1 MSTLTIEEIQ
11 HAIDH
16 AAHLLPSQGPL
27 TVFIHHNTLHAFE
40 GMPFDEGVRAGAK
53 TLNCRTMLPESWYR
67 QAWKQGA
74 FSTED
79 VEAAL
84 EESLGHEADLFVGL
98 LGTRFHLRRELLHQP
113 VQAVLPEELD
123 WVIAETAAFERFPST
138 TSGDLKRALVE
149 NTRRWVLRC
158 LDHVNGSADPS
169 NETESERTELKRFVK
184 KCDALRSQFR
194 FDRAS
199 SWSDKTWESLTLQM
213 LWQICFRAVS
223 RFPRWSENVH
233 FIRHRDALLQ
243 WKGVDAD
250 GLVHERLI
258 PFCSAFLD
266 QGLSQTM
273 MPRRE
278 AGFWQAF
285 SDIFDSRTELLAPWL
300 RPLQAELHQV
310 EQRGLSPLHSIAE
323 SLSALGVTSAEVPDY
338 LAQTLLALRG
348 FAGMIWQIEKRPD
361 RVSQPVPA
369 GTLVEFLAVR
379 LILDRLALRWL
390 ANQSDCDDLPLSQ
403 LRTVAAESL
412 QKKSL
417 GQIRSE
423 AYAIFQL
430 ARGLGWYPK
439 TLFSMSAAN
448 WHKVLDEIR
457 AFDEY
462 QRCLVFQAA
471 FERNWRHECFDAI
484 LNLAEQ
490 PVSDISG
497 ISTTGANRGAEP
509 AIPQGSGYLFDM
521 IACIDERE
529 ESFRRHLEEVE
540 PRART
545 WGAAGFFGVAMFYQ
559 AAESFQ
565 AIPLCPI
572 VIEPKHGVT
581 EEFQGE
587 ELAQAQERASRR
599 RNLGEWQQRLHLHSR
614 SFLSGIITSLVG
626 LLAVIPLVMRV
637 LFPRVTGLISR
648 QFAGW
653 FETTAKTRLNLQQ
666 QPEAAIHRLPGFS
679 VDEMAEIIH
688 RVLHDLGL
696 IGDWSPLVIIVGHGS
711 TSLNNPHGSA
721 YNCGACGG
729 GHGGPNARAFAQMA
743 NDPRVRSRLA
753 ERNLVIPV
761 DTWFVGAFHNTAN
774 DQLTFFDV
782 EAIPGWVQPR
792 LVAARA
798 ALVEAARR
806 NAHERCR
813 RFMSAPLQL
822 SVRDAVKHV
831 QGRVEDLSQARPECG
846 HATNAI
852 CIVGRR
858 ERTRGIFFDRRAF
871 LHSYDTRVDDANL
884 TILSR
889 ILGAV
894 VPVCGGINLEYF
906 FSYADPVRL
915 GCGTKL
921 PHNITSLLGVMD
933 GAQSDLRT
941 GLPWQMVEIHQP
953 LRLLLI
959 VEATEEGIHQVFA
972 ANPYFEQIVR
982 NSWLQLALLDP
993 QRPEIRRYV
1002 RGDFVLYQG
1011 SKTTRPRAETS
1022 SDWYSGKRE
1031 DLRFA
1036 GIGPVGNTI
1045 YERHRS
1051 GVVHA

>member
-16 AAHLLPSQGPL
+16 AVHLLPSQGPL

-40 GMPFDEGVRAGAK
+40 ELPFDEGIRVGAK
-53 TLNCRTMLPESWYR
+53 TLNCRSLPPESWYR

-74 FSTED
+74 FSTDD

-84 EESLGHEADLFVGL
+84 EESLGQEADLLVGL

-123 WVIAETAAFERFPST
+123 WVIAETNAFEKFP
-138 TSGDLKRALVE
+138 GHVGVDLKRTMIAK
-149 NTRRWVLRC
+149 TRRWALRHI
-158 LDHVNGSADPS
+158 DHVNGSPIPTAGL
-169 NETESERTELKRFVK
+169 ESERAELKRFIK
-184 KCDALRSQFR
+184 KCDALRSRFR
-194 FDRAS
+194 FDQVS
-199 SWSDKTWESLTLQM
+199 SWSDETWESFTLHM
-213 LWQICFRAVS
+213 LWQVCFRAVS
-223 RFPRWSENVH
+223 RYPRWSEH
-233 FIRHRDALLQ
+233 APFLRHRDALLQ

-250 GLVHERLI
+250 LLVHERLI

-278 AGFWQAF
+278 KGFWKAF
-285 SDIFDSRTELLAPWL
+285 SRIYGSRTEWLTPWL
-300 RPLQAELHQV
+300 RPLHGELHRM
-310 EQRGLSPLHSIAE
+310 EQQGMTALESIAA
-323 SLSALGVTSAEVPDY
+323 SLSALGVTAEEASDY

-348 FAGMIWQIEKRPD
+348 FAGMIWQMETRPD
-361 RVSQPVPA
+361 RVSQPVPP
-369 GTLVEFLAVR
+369 GTLVEFLAIR
-379 LILDRLALRWL
+379 LILDRLALQWL
-390 ANQSDCDDLPLSQ
+390 ASQSDGDDVELPR
-403 LRTVAAESL
+403 LRAVAEQTL
-412 QKKSL
+412 QRKSL

-430 ARGLGWYPK
+430 ARGLGWYPE
-439 TLFSMSAAN
+439 TLFSMSPAN

-471 FERNWRHECFDAI
+471 FERNWRQESFDAI
-484 LNLAEQ
+484 LDREADRAAES
-490 PVSDISG
+490 P
-497 ISTTGANRGAEP
+497 AETPQVAARDENASSAP
-509 AIPQGSGYLFDM
+509 APRYLFDM

-581 EEFQGE
+581 EEIQGE
-587 ELAQAQERASRR
+587 DLAQAHERASRR

-614 SFLSGIITSLVG
+614 SFLSGILTSLVG
-626 LLAVIPLVMRV
+626 LLAVVPLVMRV

-653 FETTAKTRLNLQQ
+653 FETSSKTQLNLQQ
-666 QPEAAIHRLPGFS
+666 QPEPTIHRRPGFS
-679 VDEMAEIIH
+679 VDEMAEIID
-688 RVLHDLGL
+688 RVLHDLGMV
-696 IGDWSPLVIIVGHGS
+696 GDWSPLVIIVGHGS

-753 ERNLVIPV
+753 ERNLVIPA
-761 DTWFVGAFHNTAN
+761 DTWFVGAYHNTAN
-774 DQLTFFDV
+774 DQVTFFDV
-782 EAIPGWVQPR
+782 ETIPGWVQPR

-798 ALVEAARR
+798 ALIEAARR

-813 RFMSAPLQL
+813 RFMSAPLHL

-871 LHSYDTRVDDANL
+871 LHSYDPRVDDADL

-889 ILGAV
+889 ILAAV

-915 GCGTKL
+915 GCSTKL

-959 VEATEEGIHQVFA
+959 VEATEEGIRKVLA
-972 ANPYFEQIVR
+972 ANRYFEQMVR

-1002 RGDFVLYQG
+1002 KGEFVLYQG

-1036 GIGPVGNTI
+1036 RIGPVGNKI
-1045 YERHRS
+1045 YDRHRS